1 MFPQASSA
9 NSDGET
15 RLVWEPVGVAY
26 GTVGTG
32 LTEEATTGGTYVWAR
47 AGRQRSVADAIA
59 SKTTPAR
66 RSADLSDERTPTV
79 FDVFPM
85 SSSGRRDSST
95 TFGSNSLREKAA
107 MSRVEQLRM
116 SLNKW
121 SSRKSAKRTVSF
133 Y

>member
-26 GTVGTG
+26 GVVGTG

-59 SKTTPAR
+59 SKTMPAW
-66 RSADLSDERTPTV
+66 RSGNLSEERAPTV

-85 SSSGRRDSST
+85 SSSGRRDSSA
-95 TFGSNSLREKAA
+95 TFGSDSLQIGRA
-107 MSRVEQLRM
+107 
-116 SLNKW
+116 
-121 SSRKSAKRTVSF
+121 
-133 Y
+133 